1 MVCVKDN
8 SRGLRVSGS
17 GFPSTWRSCSSSL
30 VFHSPQHVDSSEPRG
45 DLAEV
50 LALPLEAVLLAPAE
64 RLKHSRP
71 LKDLELQDLFRNLK
85 NPESTAAA
93 FYPEPN
99 CSTKPFTNL
108 FVEYLRLPP

>member
-1 MVCVKDN
+1 M
-8 SRGLRVSGS
+8 
-17 GFPSTWRSCSSSL
+17 
-30 VFHSPQHVDSSEPRG
+30 DSSEPRG

-108 FVEYLRLPP
+108 FWRGAAVEQRDVLATFLVYLHDSLDRRAWFH